1 MTDIQNPTALSDFD
15 WLEFVSF
22 VWKVENE
29 GYEYA
34 AEHYGPDFE
43 DTGLPVDGDDL
54 RDLYHRYFDAVETW
68 AETVGG
74 QEACD
79 LHNAHVDETRRRK
92 DDACLWGLRCTDGY
106 VIHEQSEESANR
118 TVAYLLANPG
128 SGWRTPGALLRRTEV
143 GGEWTETVISTGAA
157 DRG

>member
-1 MTDIQNPTALSDFD
+1 MTDIQNPTAFSDYD

-54 RDLYHRYFDAVETW
+54 RDLYDRYFDAVETW
-68 AETVGG
+68 AEAVGG

-79 LHNAHVDETRRRK
+79 LHNAHVDESRK
-92 DDACLWGLRCTDGY
+92 REDNACLWGVRCTDGF
-106 VIHEQSEESANR
+106 VIHEKTEEAASR
-118 TVAYLLANPG
+118 TAAHLLANAG
-128 SGWRTPGALLRRTEV
+128 KGWRVPVALLQRSAP
-143 GGEWTETVISTGAA
+143 GGEWTESATASAGIA
-157 DRG
+157 